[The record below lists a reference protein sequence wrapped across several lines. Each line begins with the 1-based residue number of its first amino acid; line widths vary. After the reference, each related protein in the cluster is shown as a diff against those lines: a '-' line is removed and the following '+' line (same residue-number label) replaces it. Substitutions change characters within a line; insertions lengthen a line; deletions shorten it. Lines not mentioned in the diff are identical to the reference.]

1 MLLSQLPYN
10 TRGVQLASLALFVL
24 NILVFVTI
32 LAISMCRYILYPQA
46 LRGVI
51 EDREQILSLPL
62 IPMAYSTLINM
73 ITFVLVPLCIS
84 RVVIG
89 GNSIGSGYWKEA
101 VSERSAGGG
110 CGKKAARKA
119 SAFWS
124 TVSASSPG
132 LSGSWTFNEG
142 VRPFSYAP
150 LRFLAHLA
158 RRHIPRGPSSMTCWT
173 RRRCA
178 LDSAFL
184 TRRAL
189 LLRAW
194 VYRIQS

>member
-1 MLLSQLPYN
+1 MPLCSVRTAERNFSPLWFSVSLGTGMASMLLSQLPYN

-32 LAISMCRYILYPQA
+32 LAISMCRYILYLQA

-89 GNSIGSGYWKEA
+89 GNLIGSGY
-101 VSERSAGGG
+101 
-110 CGKKAARKA
+110 
-119 SAFWS
+119 
-124 TVSASSPG
+124 
-132 LSGSWTFNEG
+132 
-142 VRPFSYAP
+142 
-150 LRFLAHLA
+150 
-158 RRHIPRGPSSMTCWT
+158 
-173 RRRCA
+173 
-178 LDSAFL
+178 
-184 TRRAL
+184 
-189 LLRAW
+189 
-194 VYRIQS
+194 